1 METIVIYV
9 RPVKNAQRIFLEF
22 DYNERLVARIR
33 DIEGAI
39 WETCYFMWHIPFRDD
54 FMSYTRSIFGEKFE
68 YKFKYWEEN
77 SVIIEI
83 QQSSFDGLFYFQS
96 PYELREEIRSLDGA
110 NWHKG
115 ARKWSV
121 FANESNR
128 KQLINLFK
136 GIGVDYLFTE
146 VDYKNTI
153 NYPKE
158 EYENLVDPRF
168 IMELKLRN
176 RSQKTIDVYCSFV
189 NIFLNHFKQNNPV
202 DLTDEEIRTFIF
214 ERIKKHNYSHSY
226 QNQMI
231 NGIKRYYE
239 YLYSRTFD
247 QISLPRPHNTQLLPK
262 VLSRNDVKRLIS
274 HTRNQKHRLIIM
286 MLYGCGFRLNELLEL
301 KLSHIDFDTNTIF
314 INKGKGGKQ
323 RIVPVGETLKREIR
337 RYIDSFI
344 PKVYLFECVECE
356 KYSATS
362 VQTIVRGKARQLKIK
377 MRVTPHVLRH
387 SYATH
392 LLEEGIDLRV
402 IQVLL
407 GHKSTKTTEI
417 YTYVIRKNLINIKN
431 PVDRLGI

>member
-1 METIVIYV
+1 MKTILIYV
-9 RPVKNAQRIFLEF
+9 RPVQNEQRIFLEF
-22 DYNERLVARIR
+22 EYDVNLVDKLR
-33 DIEGAI
+33 DIEGAV
-39 WETCYFMWHIPFRDD
+39 WENCYYMWHIPYRDD
-54 FMSYTRSIFGEKFE
+54 FMNFIKSVFGNELN

-77 SVIIEI
+77 NIEIEI
-83 QQSSFDGLFYFQS
+83 QQSTFEGVFYFQA
-96 PYELREEIRSLDGA
+96 PYELRDEIRSMDGS

-128 KQLINLFK
+128 KLLINSFK
-136 GIGVDYLFTE
+136 RVGIDYIFTE
-146 VDYKNTI
+146 IDYKNTI
-153 NYPKE
+153 RHATRD
-158 EYENLVDPRF
+158 YENLVDPKF
-168 IMELKLRN
+168 IRELKLRN

-189 NIFLNHFKQNNPV
+189 NIFLNNFKGKEFA
-202 DLTDEEIRTFIF
+202 DITDEEIRTFIF
-214 ERIKKHNYSHSY
+214 ERIKKYKYSTSY

-239 YLYSRTFD
+239 YLYNRTFD
-247 QISLPRPHNTQLLPK
+247 EISLPRPRKTQLLPK
-262 VLSRNDVKRLIS
+262 VLSREDVKRLIS
-274 HTRNQKHRLIIM
+274 NTRNQKHRLIIM

-301 KLSHIDFDTNTIF
+301 QLGHIDFSTDTIF

-323 RIVPVGETLKREIR
+323 RIVPIGQTLKSEIK
-337 RYIDSFI
+337 RYIDSYI
-344 PKVYLFECVECE
+344 PQVYLFEGKEGE

-362 VQTIVRGKARQLKIK
+362 IQTLVREKARQLKIK

-417 YTYVIRKNLINIKN
+417 YTYVSRKNLINIKN